1 MSGKGLGWKRACRGK
16 ARRRY
21 CPLALEK
28 RAGRKTKH
36 KISLSFTSYKACVI
50 MYRVLWFSLF
60 ETKQSIVINVV
71 VPYYK
76 MCNSK
81 HCQ

>member
-1 MSGKGLGWKRACRGK
+1 MSNFKVRALIAKWRLITTNEGISGMIFGNMSGKGLGWKRACRGK

-36 KISLSFTSYKACVI
+36 KILSFTSYKACVI
-50 MYRVLWFSLF
+50 V
-60 ETKQSIVINVV
+60 
-71 VPYYK
+71 
-76 MCNSK
+76 
-81 HCQ
+81 